1 MFLIRFIQL
10 LLILI
15 PISLFGWLW
24 HQEIVP
30 SGTFLIT
37 HSVNEA
43 SPFIDRLL
51 PDQRVSEPEQNEQ
64 GEWFQTVTGDPAFFF
79 VHPHRSFDTVQ
90 ADIWFQNDT
99 VPIVE
104 LGVLG
109 DEQSQSYSLE
119 PLQNLILDRLNW
131 PRIGSNGLVLLQR
144 QTSYPSINAFLENP
158 PPMSE
163 IATYQANLT
172 QPFVLDDY
180 APESSSVVV
189 DVSLR
194 GFHEF
199 KTYIKDEMLA
209 FDFAYMDMNRDE
221 GADGISIL
229 VTNADGVPVGDA
241 RASDDGNTLSDANPS
256 ELRRVSVAI
265 PSLPEGVYKVALQV
279 DRDIFW
285 RTVTTSQ
292 QKMVFLNNVFLA
304 DEVAYREPA
313 QSVHFWTEAKHL
325 AFVTRHAEGVQS
337 VSTGLRVC
345 VVTVPYARCELEV
358 TEEGVQ
364 EVMTERGDLEV
375 TTDGHIAFLPG
386 MYFNPD
392 PVRLVY
398 NTDLDRLGIN
408 YVIASYTSPRREGNW
423 YVAHATFDT
432 SKMVFD
438 KGAWKFVISTP
449 GITSLGASMNV
460 GRIDLTLLRD
470 PFSWTD
476 LYEYLAGKN

>member
-1 MFLIRFIQL
+1 MLTRLVQL
-10 LLILI
+10 LLILT
-15 PISLFGWLW
+15 PIALFGWLL

-30 SGTFLIT
+30 SGTFVIT
-37 HSVNEA
+37 HAMNET

-51 PDQRVSEPEQNEQ
+51 PDQRVSPPEQNTD
-64 GEWFQTVTGDPAFFF
+64 GEWFQMVKGDPAFFF
-79 VHPHRSFDTVQ
+79 VHPHRSFQTVE
-90 ADIWFQNDT
+90 ADIWFQNET

-109 DEQSQSYSLE
+109 DVQSQSYSLE
-119 PLQNLILDRLNW
+119 PLQNLILDNLRW
-131 PRIGSNGLVLLQR
+131 PRIESSGLVLLQR
-144 QTSYPSINAFLENP
+144 QTTYPSINAFLENP

-163 IATYQANLT
+163 IATYQASLT
-172 QPFVLDDY
+172 QPFGLEGY
-180 APESSSVVV
+180 TPQSESTVV

-241 RASDDGNTLSDANPS
+241 RASDDENVLSDAKPS
-256 ELRRVSVAI
+256 GLRRISVAI
-265 PSLPEGVYKVALQV
+265 PALPEGVYKVALQV

-285 RTVTTSQ
+285 RTITTSQ

-304 DEVAYREPA
+304 DEVAYREPGK
-313 QSVHFWTEAKHL
+313 SVHFWTEAKHL

-337 VSTGLRVC
+337 VGTGLRIC

-364 EVMTERGDLEV
+364 EVVTERGDLEV
-375 TTDGHIAFLPG
+375 TTDGHVAFASG

-398 NTDLDRLGIN
+398 NTDLDRLGVN

-423 YVAHATFDT
+423 FVAHATFDA
-432 SKMVFD
+432 SKMVLD
-438 KGAWKFVISTP
+438 KGTWKFVVSTP
-449 GITSLGASMNV
+449 GITSLGASMNI
-460 GRIDLTLLRD
+460 GRIDLNLLRD

-476 LYEYLAGKN
+476 LYEYLARKN